1 MPVGSIFPMRR
12 EAMWTAVSERHRA
25 EPLGRLEKVWNS
37 QLHSGGREGAD
48 YKVIKCLSEPEGRE
62 IQRP

>member
-1 MPVGSIFPMRR
+1 MPMDSVFPVRR
-12 EAMWTAVSERHRA
+12 EAMTVGERHRA
-25 EPLGRLEKVWNS
+25 EPLRGLEKVWNS
-37 QLHSGGREGAD
+37 QLLSGIREGAD